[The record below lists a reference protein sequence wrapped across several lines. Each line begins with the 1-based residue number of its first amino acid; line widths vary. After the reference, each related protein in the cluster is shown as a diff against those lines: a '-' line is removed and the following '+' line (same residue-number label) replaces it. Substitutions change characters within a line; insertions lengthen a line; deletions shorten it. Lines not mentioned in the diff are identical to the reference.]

1 MSFME
6 LVQFCLSGEGL
17 YTLVFTAL
25 AAIILLGALGVVLFP
40 NIIHSAYCLVL
51 TFLGV
56 AGLYMQAGAGFVGIV
71 QILIYAGAIS
81 VLLIF
86 AVMLVM
92 DREPKYTS
100 PFAPKEKRNWW
111 AAYGVIL
118 FIAAIFITITTTVW
132 PKTGTGLADGTET
145 AMIADLFLGNY
156 VVAFEAAAIL
166 LLVAVI
172 GAIIL
177 AKGVKDE

>member
-1 MSFME
+1 MSE
-6 LVQFCLSGEGL
+6 LIQMLFTADTL
-17 YTLVFTAL
+17 YALVFLAL
-25 AAIILLGALGVVLFP
+25 AAVTLLGAAGVVLLP
-40 NIIHSAYCLVL
+40 NIIHSAYCLIL

-56 AGLYMQAGAGFVGIV
+56 AGLYLQAGAGFFGIV
-71 QILIYAGAIS
+71 QILVYAGAIS
-81 VLLIF
+81 VLIIF

-92 DREPKYTS
+92 DREPKRTS
-100 PFAPKEKRNWW
+100 TFAPKEKRNWW
-111 AAYGVIL
+111 AAYGAIL
-118 FIAAIFITITTTVW
+118 FVSSMILTITTTVW
-132 PKTGTGLADGTET
+132 PQFGRGISEDAEMTQ
-145 AMIADLFLGNY
+145 IADLFLGNY

>member
-1 MSFME
+1 MGE
-6 LVQFCLSGEGL
+6 LIQNLFTADML
-17 YTLVFTAL
+17 YALVFTAL
-25 AAIILLGALGVVLFP
+25 AAVIILGAVGVVLLP
-40 NIIHSAYCLVL
+40 NIIHNAYCLIL

-56 AGLYMQAGAGFVGIV
+56 AGLYLQTGAGFVGIV
-71 QILIYAGAIS
+71 QIFVYAGAIS
-81 VLLIF
+81 VLVIF

-92 DREPKYTS
+92 DREPKRTS
-100 PFAPKEKRNWW
+100 PFIPKGKRNWW

-118 FIAAIFITITTTVW
+118 FVAAMFLTITKTVW
-132 PKTGTGLADGTET
+132 PQFGSGLAEKTEVT
-145 AMIADLFLGNY
+145 QIADLFLGEY
-156 VVAFEAAAIL
+156 VIAFEAAAIL

>member
-1 MSFME
+1 MSE
-6 LVQFCLSGEGL
+6 LLQNLFTAETL
-17 YTLVFTAL
+17 YALVFTAL
-25 AAIILLGALGVVLFP
+25 AAIILLGALGVVFMP
-40 NIIHSAYCLVL
+40 NIIHSAYCLIL

-56 AGLYMQAGAGFVGIV
+56 AGLYLQAGAGFVGII

-81 VLLIF
+81 VLIIF

-92 DREPKYTS
+92 DREPQRTS
-100 PFAPKEKRNWW
+100 PFAPHGKKNWW
-111 AAYGVIL
+111 AAYGVIIFVASL
-118 FIAAIFITITTTVW
+118 FLTITKTVW
-132 PKTGTGLADGTET
+132 PQFGEGLSEDAEMTQ
-145 AMIADLFLGNY
+145 IADLFLGNY
-156 VVAFEAAAIL
+156 IVAFEAAAIL